1 MAEPSDQALVTAVL
15 AGDAD
20 SFRAIVERYQSRI
33 VNLAY
38 HFVGNRGDAE
48 DVAQEAFVKAYFSLS
63 RFREGADLLPWL
75 YKITTN
81 TCFTLLKMRRPA
93 VALDE
98 ALGGSS
104 VDPQGQKDLREIE
117 DRESLLKALQLIPP
131 RYRIVILLYY
141 AHDLSYQQI
150 GEICGLP
157 LNTVRTNLKRGKE
170 LLKSRLEGAEN
181 GR

>member
-1 MAEPSDQALVTAVL
+1 MTEPTDQALVKAVL
-15 AGDAD
+15 EGEDD
-20 SFRAIVERYQSRI
+20 SFRVIVERYQTRI

-38 HFVGNRGDAE
+38 HFMGNRSDAE
-48 DVAQEAFVKAYFSLS
+48 DVAQEAFVKAYFNLS

-81 TCFTLLKMRRPA
+81 TCFTFLKRRKPA

-98 ALGGSS
+98 ALAGGSI
-104 VDPQGQKDLREIE
+104 DPQSQNGLREIE
-117 DRESLLKALQLIPP
+117 HRDSLMKALQLLPAK
-131 RYRIVILLYY
+131 YRIVILLYY

-150 GEICGLP
+150 SEVCGLP
-157 LNTVRTNLKRGKE
+157 LNTVRTHLKRGKE
-170 LLKSRLEGAEN
+170 LLKARMEEAEN